1 MGEGMAD
8 TTWDTQDVLD
18 GLIGN
23 EGRGEARSLSEA
35 APQSPV
41 QS

>member
-18 GLIGN
+18 GLIGK
-23 EGRGEARSLSEA
+23 EGIPMPLRY
-35 APQSPV
+35 
-41 QS
+41 